1 MLNYIY
7 RYQELTGEFKL
18 VTIEFLISGI
28 HIFTSNNVLIVI
40 RNYISTSKK
49 YKADMCI

>member
-1 MLNYIY
+1 MLKYIY
-7 RYQELTGEFKL
+7 RYQELTSEFQL

-28 HIFTSNNVLIVI
+28 HIFTTNNVII
-40 RNYISTSKK
+40 DIKNYISTSMK